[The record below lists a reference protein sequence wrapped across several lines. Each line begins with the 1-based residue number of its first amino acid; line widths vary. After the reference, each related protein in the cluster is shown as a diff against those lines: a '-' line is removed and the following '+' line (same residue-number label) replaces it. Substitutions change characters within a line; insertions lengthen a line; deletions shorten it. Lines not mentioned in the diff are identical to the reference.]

1 MTTMDIATVQI
12 IGDLRETV
20 GELRAG
26 QHQLDARMDRLES
39 KADRLESKVDRL
51 VFVGIGILGA
61 TITTLVAT
69 LITAL

>member
-1 MTTMDIATVQI
+1 MDITTAQI
-12 IGDLRETV
+12 IDDLRETV
-20 GELRAG
+20 GELHAG
-26 QHQLDARMDRLES
+26 QHQLDARM
-39 KADRLESKVDRL
+39 DRLESKVDRL

>member
-1 MTTMDIATVQI
+1 MTTMDITTAQI

-20 GELRAG
+20 GELRVG
-26 QHQLDARMDRLES
+26 QHQLDTRM
-39 KADRLESKVDRL
+39 DRLESKVDRL

>member
-1 MTTMDIATVQI
+1 MTTMDIATAQI

-26 QHQLDARMDRLES
+26 QHQLDARM
-39 KADRLESKVDRL
+39 DRLESKVDRL

>member
-1 MTTMDIATVQI
+1 MTTMDITTAQI
-12 IGDLRETV
+12 IDDLRETV

-26 QHQLDARMDRLES
+26 QHQLDARM
-39 KADRLESKVDRL
+39 DRLESKVDRL

>member
-1 MTTMDIATVQI
+1 MDIATAQI

-20 GELRAG
+20 GELHAG
-26 QHQLDARMDRLES
+26 QHQLDARM
-39 KADRLESKVDRL
+39 DRLESKVDRL

-69 LITAL
+69 LITEL

>member
-1 MTTMDIATVQI
+1 MDITTAQI

-20 GELRAG
+20 GELHAG
-26 QHQLDARMDRLES
+26 QHQLDARM
-39 KADRLESKVDRL
+39 DRLESKVDRL

>member
-1 MTTMDIATVQI
+1 MTTMDIATAQI

-26 QHQLDARMDRLES
+26 QHQLYARM
-39 KADRLESKVDRL
+39 DRLESKVDRL

>member
-1 MTTMDIATVQI
+1 MTTMDITTAQI

-26 QHQLDARMDRLES
+26 QHQLDARM
-39 KADRLESKVDRL
+39 DRLESKVDRL

>member
-1 MTTMDIATVQI
+1 MTTMDITTAQI

-26 QHQLDARMDRLES
+26 QHQLDARM
-39 KADRLESKVDRL
+39 DRLESKVDRL

-69 LITAL
+69 LITEL

>member
-1 MTTMDIATVQI
+1 MTTMDITTAQI

-20 GELRAG
+20 GELHAG
-26 QHQLDARMDRLES
+26 QHQLDARM
-39 KADRLESKVDRL
+39 DRLESKVDRL